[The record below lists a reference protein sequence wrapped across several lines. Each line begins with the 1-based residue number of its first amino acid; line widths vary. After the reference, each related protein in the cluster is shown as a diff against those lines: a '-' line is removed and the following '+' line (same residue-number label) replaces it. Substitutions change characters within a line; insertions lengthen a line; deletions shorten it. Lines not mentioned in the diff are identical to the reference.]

1 MPDSRKS
8 ETKKPDSRMTAS
20 KSSPILPQIKYNRI
34 SVADSTL
41 KKSKKSETKLPSIR

>member
-20 KSSPILPQIKYNRI
+20 KSSPNLPQIKSNRTTA
-34 SVADSTL
+34 ADSTF
-41 KKSKKSETKLPSIR
+41 KKSKKSDTKLP